1 MNMDGVLRAC
11 RGIVKVLLLGALLA
25 WLAAAPIVWIVRDG
39 LGPGMVE
46 SEWPR
51 SVFRFLVMWGV
62 PAIVLVAPLIVLWI
76 VDRRAAKTNNP
87 SQ

>member
-1 MNMDGVLRAC
+1 M
-11 RGIVKVLLLGALLA
+11 KVLLLGALVA
-25 WLAAAPIVWIVRDG
+25 WASAAPVVWIVRDG

-51 SVFRFLVMWGV
+51 SVFKFLVIWGV
-62 PAIVLVAPLIVLWI
+62 PAIVLVVPLIVLWI
-76 VDRRAAKTNNP
+76 LDRRAVQANHS